1 MLPVTGAVRGD
12 IIIKKGEVREGE
24 RGVVAV
30 FFFLFGLSL
39 LLLIL
44 LADYVKNRFRHTSAS
59 RRVLAGEAVL
69 CLAAAYLLAGLWRV
83 TTEIPARLAA
93 AAALFFPLYLVVAFV
108 TVEYWRYRKQGGF
121 DREIARLVR
130 EWRKLQDMVD
140 RLGWELRDI
149 ERELSQREEE
159 RQQMAAR
166 MLALQDQVQAW
177 EQVGDGITRLI
188 KIEQWASSF
197 GAMNRKELAEACQR
211 LQSLLQQAKGAEREE
226 LAVQLQVAEL
236 TMLRQEAAGG
246 PESTLRQLHERL
258 ARLKEAR
265 QRADQR
271 LQQIRQEL
279 ASWQERKTAFLR
291 KRISLD

>member
-1 MLPVTGAVRGD
+1 M
-12 IIIKKGEVREGE
+12 
-24 RGVVAV
+24 VAV
-30 FFFLFGLSL
+30 FFFLLGLSL

-44 LADYVKNRFRHTSAS
+44 LADYVKNRFRHTRAS
-59 RRVLAGEAVL
+59 RRILAAEAVL
-69 CLAAAYLLAGLWRV
+69 CLAGAYLLAGLWR
-83 TTEIPARLAA
+83 AA
-93 AAALFFPLYLVVAFV
+93 AALPVRLGLTAALFFPLYLGVAFA

-130 EWRKLQDMVD
+130 EWRKLQDTVD

-149 ERELSQREEE
+149 ERELAQREEE

-197 GAMNRKELAEACQR
+197 SAMGRKELAEAIER
-211 LQSLLQQAKGAEREE
+211 LQARLQQARGAEREE
-226 LAVQLQVAEL
+226 LAVQIQVAEL
-236 TMLRQEAAGG
+236 TVLRQEAAGG

-291 KRISLD
+291 KKISLD

>member
-1 MLPVTGAVRGD
+1 M
-12 IIIKKGEVREGE
+12 GET
-24 RGVVAV
+24 GVVAV

-44 LADYVKNRFRHTSAS
+44 LADYVKNRFRHTNAS
-59 RRVLAGEAVL
+59 RRILAGEAVL
-69 CLAAAYLLAGLWRV
+69 CLAAAYLLAGFWRV
-83 TTEIPARLAA
+83 AASLPARLAV
-93 AAALFFPLYLVVAFV
+93 AAALFFPLYLVVAFL

-130 EWRKLQDMVD
+130 EWRKLQDMVE

-188 KIEQWASSF
+188 KIEQWSSSF
-197 GAMNRKELAEACQR
+197 GAMSRKELTEACQR
-211 LQSLLQQAKGAEREE
+211 LQALISQAKGTEREE

-236 TMLRQEAAGG
+236 TLLRQEAAGG

-291 KRISLD
+291 KKISLD

>member
-1 MLPVTGAVRGD
+1 M
-12 IIIKKGEVREGE
+12 
-24 RGVVAV
+24 VAV
-30 FFFLFGLSL
+30 LFFLFGLSL

-59 RRVLAGEAVL
+59 RRI
-69 CLAAAYLLAGLWRV
+69 LAAEAAACLVAAYFLVGLLRLPAGL
-83 TTEIPARLAA
+83 PARLGLT
-93 AAALFFPLYLVVAFV
+93 ALFFFPLYLTVAFL

-121 DREIARLVR
+121 DREIARLVK
-130 EWRKLQDMVD
+130 EWRRLQDMVE

-159 RQQMAAR
+159 RQKMVAR

-188 KIEQWASSF
+188 KIEQWASAF
-197 GAMNRKELAEACQR
+197 GAMSRKELDEARQR
-211 LQSLLQQAKGAEREE
+211 LQARLAQARGAEREE
-226 LAVQLQVAEL
+226 LAVQVQVAEL
-236 TMLRQEAAGG
+236 TLLRREAAGG
-246 PESTLRQLHERL
+246 PESKLRQLQERL

-271 LQQIRQEL
+271 LEQVRQEL
-279 ASWQERKTAFLR
+279 ASWQERKTVFLR
-291 KRISLD
+291 KKIPLD

>member
-1 MLPVTGAVRGD
+1 M
-12 IIIKKGEVREGE
+12 
-24 RGVVAV
+24 VAV

-59 RRVLAGEAVL
+59 RRILAAEAVL
-69 CLAAAYLLAGLWRV
+69 CLAGAYLLAGLWR
-83 TTEIPARLAA
+83 AA
-93 AAALFFPLYLVVAFV
+93 AALPVRLGVTAALFFPLYLAVAFA

-130 EWRKLQDMVD
+130 EWRKLQDTVD

-149 ERELSQREEE
+149 ERELAQREEE

-197 GAMNRKELAEACQR
+197 GAMSRKELVEAIER
-211 LQSLLQQAKGAEREE
+211 LQARLQQSRGAEREE

-236 TMLRQEAAGG
+236 TVLRQEAAGG
-246 PESTLRQLHERL
+246 PESSLRQLHERL

-291 KRISLD
+291 KKISLD